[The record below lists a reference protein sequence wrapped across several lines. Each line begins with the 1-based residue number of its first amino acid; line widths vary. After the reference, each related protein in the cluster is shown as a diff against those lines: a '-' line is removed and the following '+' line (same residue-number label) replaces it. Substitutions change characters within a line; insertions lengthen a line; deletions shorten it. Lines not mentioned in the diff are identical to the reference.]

1 MAAPEKR
8 IFYGDSLVEFLNLI
22 RILNLYQ
29 CQSWFQFQL
38 SKISPAS
45 EGAMEWVH
53 NPLYHNNVTEEEEE
67 SVFFALKLEKCHQ
80 SADKSPFN
88 TFPVAEKSRFLAHYL
103 IWFYVRYVFLEW

>member
-1 MAAPEKR
+1 MAAPAKR
-8 IFYGDSLVEFLNLI
+8 IFYGDSLVDFFNLI
-22 RILNLYQ
+22 RILNVYQ
-29 CQSWFQFQL
+29 CQSWFQL

-53 NPLYHNNVTEEEEE
+53 NPLCHNNVTEEEEE

-88 TFPVAEKSRFLAHYL
+88 TFLVAEKSRFLVHYS
-103 IWFYVRYVFLEW
+103 IKFCVKYSFLEL

>member
-1 MAAPEKR
+1 M
-8 IFYGDSLVEFLNLI
+8 
-22 RILNLYQ
+22 
-29 CQSWFQFQL
+29 

-53 NPLYHNNVTEEEEE
+53 NPLYRNNVTEEEEE

-88 TFPVAEKSRFLAHYL
+88 TFPVAEKSRFLAHYS
-103 IWFYVRYVFLEW
+103 IKFYVKYVFLEL